1 MEMHKSVRDAVR
13 EVMNERGLSQVRLAR
28 ELDIDRVNLT
38 RLLSGRVNGVTP
50 TWQKIL
56 DSLGLELTVQKKGSN
71 GG

>member
-1 MEMHKSVRDAVR
+1 MEMHKAVRDAVR
-13 EVMNERGLSQVRLAR
+13 EVMSERGLSQVRLAQ

-56 DSLGLELTVQKKGSN
+56 DALGLELTVQKKSVQDG
-71 GG
+71 

>member
-13 EVMNERGLSQVRLAR
+13 EVMNERGLSQVRLAQ

-56 DSLGLELTVQKKGSN
+56 DALGLELTVQKKEG
-71 GG
+71 

>member
-1 MEMHKSVRDAVR
+1 MEMHKPVRDAVR

-28 ELDIDRVNLT
+28 ELDIDRVSLT

-50 TWQKIL
+50 TWQKVL
-56 DSLGLELTVQKKGSN
+56 DALDLELTVQKKGSN

>member
-56 DSLGLELTVQKKGSN
+56 DALGLELTVQKKGSN